1 MDPAARTLALV
12 ADLLNRAGHPDI
24 AAVAVLDTP
33 TVRADLRDSSKNY
46 VKVAHVQPAN
56 TPAPGRP
63 SWPGHMQAG
72 GR

>member
-1 MDPAARTLALV
+1 MDPAARALALV
-12 ADLLNRAGHPDI
+12 ADALNRAGHPEI
-24 AAVAVLDTP
+24 AAVTVLDTP
-33 TVRADLRDSSKNY
+33 TVRAASRDGSANH

-56 TPAPGRP
+56 APTPGRP